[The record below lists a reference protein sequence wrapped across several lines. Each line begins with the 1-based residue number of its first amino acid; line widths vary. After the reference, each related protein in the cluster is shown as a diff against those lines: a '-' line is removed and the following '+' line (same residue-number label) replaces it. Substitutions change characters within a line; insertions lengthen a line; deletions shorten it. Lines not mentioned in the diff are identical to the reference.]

1 MLENKMAQLTTCVKQ
16 IIGES
21 NIEIVSYTCNDL
33 NYKTPNFTT
42 AGIFHL
48 QGIASMNHE
57 QLPWSI
63 IIKIIKSD
71 SEEKDN
77 PHHHNYWRR
86 EALVFQSKILEEL
99 PGYIKTPKCYLVEEH
114 EDGMVWLW
122 MERIEGEY
130 ASTKQQF
137 DFIAEQIGRFNGAYL
152 MGEKIPEEKWIC
164 KGWLTSWI
172 TSSRRYAPNPEDYID
187 HLNNEQERSV
197 WTWFESFT
205 TQTDRLLNTLSH
217 LPGVLAH
224 QDLSQMNMLLGK
236 NHVEEGRLALIDWQ
250 FMSISGIGEDLG
262 KMFGVNMSLGIIPA
276 HLFEEYKESLFN
288 ANITGLKS
296 TGWQGDERQ
305 ARYGYC
311 LSTSLR
317 SVWEVPQYIK
327 WSAQLA
333 TDPSNTRLQEQVTQ
347 LEQVIKIH
355 QKMAHEAEMLIN
367 EDLACLLG

>member
-1 MLENKMAQLTTCVKQ
+1 MLDNKMAQLTTCVKQ

-48 QGIASMNHE
+48 QGIAAKNHE
-57 QLPWSI
+57 LLPWSI

-86 EALVFQSKILEEL
+86 EALVFQSMVLEDL
-99 PGYIKTPKCYLVEEH
+99 PYNIKAPKCYLVEEQ

-130 ASTKQQF
+130 ASTKEQF
-137 DFIAEQIGRFNGAYL
+137 DFIAEHIGRFNGEYL
-152 MGEKIPEEKWIC
+152 MGKSIPEETWIC
-164 KGWLTSWI
+164 TAWLQSWV
-172 TSSRRYAPNPEDYID
+172 TSSRRYAPNPEEYID
-187 HLNNEQERSV
+187 HLNNEQEQSI
-197 WTWFESFT
+197 WEWFESFT
-205 TQTDRLLNTLSH
+205 TQTDKMLNSLSRL
-217 LPGVLAH
+217 PRVLAH
-224 QDLSQMNMLLGK
+224 QDLSQMNMLLSK

-262 KMFGVNMSLGIIPA
+262 KMFGVNMSLGIIPT
-276 HLFEEYKESLFN
+276 HLIEEYKESLFN
-288 ANITGLKS
+288 AYITGLKS
-296 TGWQGDERQ
+296 TGWQGDERL
-305 ARYGYC
+305 ARYGYY

-333 TDPSNTRLQEQVTQ
+333 SDPATTRLQGQIAQ
-347 LEQVIKIH
+347 LEQIIKIH
-355 QKMAHEAEMLIN
+355 LKMAHEAEMLIN
-367 EDLACLLG
+367 GI